1 MMACPPLFF
10 CVNCQPFSYDKEMF
24 NLKVI
29 IMNRKLQFLFTALL
43 LMVGVTGAW
52 AQTTIYAKKQINFRT
67 NSNSSPT
74 DWDTGD
80 WSTPKTKKDG
90 LNIESIEAN
99 TKNAKPIFALE
110 QFEIPNWS
118 NVKSITITHKGT
130 INSEGLAVWL
140 FPYTFYEADGYSS
153 DFVDNTNK
161 VLGVYPGGT
170 YTKSP
175 AGTGTNA
182 ISLTLDVANNKINN
196 TSFASF
202 VSDNTLTLNVLLTS
216 TNAAS
221 GQTLIKSAK
230 KSNGYDRPYLTVT
243 YKNCVYNKTTSTYY
257 DGLQEAITAAVSN
270 ATDAE
275 LEVSGDQII
284 SARQT
289 WTVAGKKLTITPT
302 ADITITNTSLGNMWF
317 LVNPSSGAEL
327 AIGAADHSI
336 TFDGK
341 NNSYTA
347 SVVKRENSNLL
358 TLKNVTFKNISLD
371 NRALGLV
378 HASAN
383 NNAVTLD
390 GITIENCKNTTT
402 GFIYNERVVNNV
414 IVLKGYLNLDET
426 SYKAAPAIYTTN
438 NASKNTENGA
448 ININDDSFTA
458 SMAPIKIKW
467 NNAPTTIGYGPL
479 VTGIDGLAN
488 ATSLFDFYDASYGF
502 YAADDNLKLTQA
514 YTLSIGTAGAA
525 TLVLPFASKIP
536 SGATCYT
543 LTHTDGSSVVT
554 ATEVTGGTLYANR
567 PVYVEANEG
576 SYKFVSTAT
585 SGEFATGSD
594 PVTYYALTGVFSQ
607 QTFGTEITS
616 YDNLYILNKI
626 NDNVGFYKAADGKKV
641 GANRCYLTAN
651 GVASHARG
659 LEISFDDE
667 VTGLNEVRGK
677 KEEVRSDY
685 FNLAGQ
691 RVAQPTKGLY
701 IVNGKKVI
709 VK

>member
-1 MMACPPLFF
+1 
-10 CVNCQPFSYDKEMF
+10 MF
-24 NLKVI
+24 KIITIMKQRLLKTI
-29 IMNRKLQFLFTALL
+29 GLAL
-43 LMVGVTGAW
+43 LMVVGASNAW
-52 AQTTIYAKKQINFRT
+52 AQTTIYASKQINFRT
-67 NSNSSPT
+67 NSNSSPNN
-74 DWDTGD
+74 WDTGD

-90 LNIESIEAN
+90 LEIESIEAN
-99 TKNAKPIFALE
+99 TTNEKPIFALE

-130 INSEGLAVWL
+130 VNGAGLAVWL
-140 FPYTFYEADGYSS
+140 FPYTFYEADDYSS
-153 DFVDNTNK
+153 DFVGNTK
-161 VLGVYPGGT
+161 TVLGDVPGGT
-170 YTKSP
+170 YTETP
-175 AGTGTNA
+175 AGTGTDA

-196 TSFASF
+196 MSFASF

-221 GQTLIKSAK
+221 SQTLIKSAK
-230 KSNGYDRPYLTVT
+230 ESNGYDRPYLTVT

-257 DGLQEAITAAVSN
+257 DGLQEAITAAVTN

-275 LEVSGDQII
+275 LEVSSDQII

-289 WTVAGKKLTITPT
+289 WTVASRKLTITPT

-317 LVNPSSGAEL
+317 LVNPSGGGAEL

-347 SVVKRENSNLL
+347 SVVKRENNNLL

-371 NRALGLV
+371 NRDLGLV
-378 HASAN
+378 HASSN

-390 GITIENCKNTTT
+390 GITIKNCKNTAK
-402 GFIYNERVVNNV
+402 GFIYCQRVVNNV

-438 NASKNTENGA
+438 NAGKNTENGA

-467 NNAPTTIGYGPL
+467 DNAPTTIGYGPL

-488 ATSLFDFYDASYGF
+488 ATDLFDFYDASYGF
-502 YAADDNLKLTQA
+502 YADDDNLKLTQA
-514 YTLSIGTAGAA
+514 YTLNIGEAGAA
-525 TLVLPFASKIP
+525 TLVLPFESTIPTTP
-536 SGATCYT
+536 SGLTCYKLTYTSGDDIVATAEEST
-543 LTHTDGSSVVT
+543 LGANKPVLVMGT
-554 ATEVTGGTLYANR
+554 AST
-567 PVYVEANEG
+567 

-585 SGEFATGSD
+585 SGDAATGSGQTSAYENMYGNYD
-594 PVTYYALTGVFSQ
+594 TSWTVPTTTG
-607 QTFGTEITS
+607 
-616 YDNLYILNKI
+616 DDANYILQNKASGL
-626 NDNVGFYKAADGKKV
+626 GFYKVVEGQNTLSPYRAYLSASFTSGSSARAFLGIRFGGDITDIQAVENEETGFNDDDAPVYNMSGMLMQGGNLPKGIYVKKGKK
-641 GANRCYLTAN
+641 
-651 GVASHARG
+651 
-659 LEISFDDE
+659 F
-667 VTGLNEVRGK
+667 
-677 KEEVRSDY
+677 
-685 FNLAGQ
+685 
-691 RVAQPTKGLY
+691 
-701 IVNGKKVI
+701 I